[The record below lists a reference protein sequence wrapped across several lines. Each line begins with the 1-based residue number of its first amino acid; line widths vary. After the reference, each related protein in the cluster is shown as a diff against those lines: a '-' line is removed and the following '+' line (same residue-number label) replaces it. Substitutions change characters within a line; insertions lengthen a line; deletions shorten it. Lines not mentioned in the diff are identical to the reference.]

1 MALTQISTQG
11 IKDGTITNADLNASA
26 AIARTKLANVDL
38 VDDTS
43 PQLGGNLD
51 TNGNLVIFPDSN
63 GTTNRLLFGTNK
75 FQMYYDSG
83 NSRMQID
90 NITGDFSIRNLA
102 SGGDIDI
109 IAGDDIRI
117 RPQGGENGINLV
129 GNGAVELY
137 YDNSKKF
144 ETTSSGAKLTGALEG
159 DSDLLLRPAAGNNN
173 VIMQPNSGAE
183 TLLKATVNGAVE
195 LYHDNS
201 KKFETFANGITV
213 SSDNAQL
220 EIESSSSG
228 TSTAFGVFKG
238 YRIVAD
244 VGRLA
249 ELQFINQRDNDV
261 QAEIEVIANGD
272 TNSYFDFK
280 TSNAG
285 LRSLRIHNTGTHLPD
300 NFTANYGNSND
311 LQIYHDGSNSYIDD
325 TATGNLVIRSNQINF
340 DKYTGEALARF
351 RADGNCELFHNNVSK
366 FETTS
371 SGVTISGTTIANGH
385 IRVRDHTGTEDG
397 QIMLGAGNDLRIYHN
412 GAHSYLDN
420 STGSFF
426 VRGDTIKLRG
436 KSADEDLIEA
446 FVNGS
451 VRLYHNN
458 SIKLETT
465 SIGVKVSANSS
476 VDGLLVTAPLEG
488 TVTVADER
496 GASFKASFLM
506 AGSAPVIRNQNTST
520 SDGTL
525 FIQKGGS
532 TVAQW
537 DGNGHYLPGAN
548 NTYDI
553 GSTSLRWR
561 NIYTNDLN
569 LSNEGSAN
577 DVDGTWGSYTIQ
589 EGAED
594 LFLINKRS
602 GKKYKFNLTEVS

>member
-1 MALTQISTQG
+1 MALTQISTEG
-11 IKDGTITNADLNASA
+11 IKNGTITGSDLA
-26 AIARTKLANVDL
+26 TNVDL
-38 VDDTS
+38 VDN
-43 PQLGGNLD
+43 QKLRLGTGNDLQIYHNGSHSYIDDAGTGNLYIRSSQ
-51 TNGNLVIFPDSN
+51 LVLQN
-63 GTTNRLLFGTNK
+63 
-75 FQMYYDSG
+75 
-83 NSRMQID
+83 
-90 NITGDFSIRNLA
+90 A
-102 SGGDIDI
+102 
-109 IAGDDIRI
+109 AGDEDLAI
-117 RPQGGENGINLV
+117 LTS
-129 GNGAVELY
+129 NGAVKLY
-137 YDNSKKF
+137 FNDSKKF
-144 ETTSSGAKLTGALEG
+144 ETTSAGVNVSGNIRVPDNENIMVGTHDDLQIIHTPNNSFIKNTTGGLFIQGGTQNNSIYIRPREG
-159 DSDLLLRPAAGNNN
+159 EDSIKA
-173 VIMQPNSGAE
+173 NS
-183 TLLKATVNGAVE
+183 NGAVE

-397 QIMLGAGNDLRIYHN
+397 QIMLGAGNDLRIYHD

-451 VRLYHNN
+451 VRLYYDN
-458 SIKLETT
+458 STKLETFADGIKVVDDGSVVEIELITNSSAVRGKVTADSGNQVILATATDENMLIAKADGAVELYHDNVKKLETT
-465 SIGVKVSANSS
+465 SGGAKVSGDLD
-476 VDGLLVTAPLEG
+476 VV
-488 TVTVADER
+488 
-496 GASFKASFLM
+496 
-506 AGSAPVIRNQNTST
+506 
-520 SDGTL
+520 
-525 FIQKGGS
+525 
-532 TVAQW
+532 
-537 DGNGHYLPGAN
+537 GHAFPNAN
-548 NTYDI
+548 NTYDL
-553 GSTSLRWR
+553 GTSGNRWR

-569 LSNEGSAN
+569 LSNEGGAN

-594 LFLINKRS
+594 LFLD
-602 GKKYKFNLTEVS
+602 